1 MRHIILPI
9 LISLSASVATA
20 FEIEARADFGT
31 QPESETIRIL
41 STADINYFTPVIESF
56 RAFRP
61 DLAIEY
67 TVASSTEVM
76 DAIVREKQPF
86 DIVISSA
93 MDLQTKLANDGLA
106 REHISPTTQNL
117 PDWAVWNDMVY
128 AFTQEPAG
136 FVISNALFDGLPI
149 PQNRQK
155 LITALRQNPD
165 RFKGRVGTYDIRKS
179 GAGYLFATQ
188 DARVSDTYWRL
199 TEVMGRLD
207 PTLYCCASE
216 MITDVVNGDLAVA
229 YNVLASYAEKSP
241 HQDKFTIILP
251 SDFSIVMLRTMLIP
265 ETSKKP
271 VLAANFL
278 DFVLAQ
284 TYPSG
289 VSPLLKTQSL
299 EKAEQSTLY
308 RISMGPGLLVY
319 LDYFKKKN
327 FIAEWENAIVQ
338 D

>member
-136 FVISNALFDGLPI
+136 FVMSNALFDGLPI

-155 LITALRQNPD
+155 LITALRQNPN

-265 ETSKKP
+265 KTSKKP

-299 EKAEQSTLY
+299 GEAEQSTLY

-327 FIAEWENAIVQ
+327 FIAEWENAIMQ

>member
-9 LISLSASVATA
+9 LIWLSASVASA
-20 FEIEARADFGT
+20 FEIEARAFFGT
-31 QPESETIRIL
+31 QADSETIRIL

-155 LITALRQNPD
+155 LSPPCDKTLIAS
-165 RFKGRVGTYDIRKS
+165 KG
-179 GAGYLFATQ
+179 
-188 DARVSDTYWRL
+188 
-199 TEVMGRLD
+199 
-207 PTLYCCASE
+207 
-216 MITDVVNGDLAVA
+216 
-229 YNVLASYAEKSP
+229 VLA
-241 HQDKFTIILP
+241 HTI
-251 SDFSIVMLRTMLIP
+251 F
-265 ETSKKP
+265 
-271 VLAANFL
+271 AN
-278 DFVLAQ
+278 LAQ
-284 TYPSG
+284 AIYLQP
-289 VSPLLKTQSL
+289 KTHVYQI
-299 EKAEQSTLY
+299 
-308 RISMGPGLLVY
+308 RIG
-319 LDYFKKKN
+319 D
-327 FIAEWENAIVQ
+327 
-338 D
+338 

>member
-1 MRHIILPI
+1 MRHIILSIVICI
-9 LISLSASVATA
+9 LASFVSAFQIEDRAVFGDETDTA
-20 FEIEARADFGT
+20 VL
-31 QPESETIRIL
+31 RIA
-41 STADINYFTPVIESF
+41 STADINYFKPMIE
-56 RAFRP
+56 AFRSFHP
-61 DLAIEY
+61 DVTIDY

-76 DAIVREKQPF
+76 DAISREKQSF

-93 MDLQTKLANDGLA
+93 MDLQTKLANDGFA
-106 REHISPTTQNL
+106 QKHTSPATQDL

-136 FVISNALFDGLPI
+136 FVISNALFAGLPI
-149 PQNRQK
+149 PQNRQQ

-188 DARVSDTYWRL
+188 DARASDTYWRL
-199 TEVMGRLD
+199 TEVMGNLN

-216 MITDVVNGDLAVA
+216 MIDDVVNGNLAVA

-241 HQDKFTIILP
+241 FQDKFTIILP

-265 ETSKKP
+265 KTSGNP
-271 VLAANFL
+271 VLAADFL
-278 DFVLAQ
+278 DFILAQ

-299 EKAEQSTLY
+299 GEAEQSTLY

>member
-1 MRHIILPI
+1 MRHVILSI
-9 LISLSASVATA
+9 VMWLLANVAYA
-20 FEIEARADFGT
+20 FEIEDRAVFGDEIENA
-31 QPESETIRIL
+31 PLRIV
-41 STADINYFTPVIESF
+41 STADISYFKPIIDAF

-61 DLAIEY
+61 NVTIDY

-76 DAIVREKQPF
+76 NAIAQEKQPF

-93 MDLQTKLANDGLA
+93 MDLQTKLANDGFA
-106 REHISPTTQNL
+106 RKHTPPASQDL

-136 FVISNALFDGLPI
+136 FVISNALFEGLPI
-149 PQNRQK
+149 PQNRQQ
-155 LITALRQNPD
+155 LISALRQNPD

-188 DARVSDTYWRL
+188 DARASDTYWRL
-199 TEVMGRLD
+199 TEVMGTLD

-216 MITDVVNGDLAVA
+216 MIDDVVNGELAVA

-265 ETSKKP
+265 KTSDNP
-271 VLAANFL
+271 ILAADFL

-299 EKAEQSTLY
+299 GQAEQSTLY

>member
-9 LISLSASVATA
+9 LISLSASVASA

-31 QPESETIRIL
+31 QPDSETIRIL

-265 ETSKKP
+265 KTSKKP

-299 EKAEQSTLY
+299 EEAEQSTLY

>member
-9 LISLSASVATA
+9 LISLSASVASA

-31 QPESETIRIL
+31 QPDSETIRIL

-299 EKAEQSTLY
+299 EEAEQSTLY

>member
-1 MRHIILPI
+1 MRHIILSTVIWI
-9 LISLSASVATA
+9 LATTANA
-20 FEIEARADFGT
+20 FEIENRAIFGD
-31 QPESETIRIL
+31 ESDTNTIRIV
-41 STADINYFTPVIESF
+41 STADIGYFKPIIESF

-61 DLAIEY
+61 DVAIDY
-67 TVASSTEVM
+67 TVASSTEVTN
-76 DAIVREKQPF
+76 AIAREKLPF

-106 REHISPTTQNL
+106 RKHTSPATQDL
-117 PDWAVWNDMVY
+117 PDWAVWNEMVY

-136 FVISNALFDGLPI
+136 FVISNSLFDGLPA
-149 PQNRQK
+149 PKNRQQ

-188 DARVSDTYWRL
+188 DARASDTYWRL
-199 TEVMGRLD
+199 TEVMGTLD

-216 MITDVVNGDLAVA
+216 MIEDVVNGDLAVA

-241 HQDKFTIILP
+241 YQDKFTIILP

-265 ETSKKP
+265 KTSGNP
-271 VLAANFL
+271 ELAESFL

-299 EKAEQSTLY
+299 GEAEQSTLY

-319 LDYFKKKN
+319 LDNFKKKN
-327 FIAEWENAIVQ
+327 FIAEWENAIFQ

>member
-1 MRHIILPI
+1 MRHIILSI
-9 LISLSASVATA
+9 LIWLLASVASA
-20 FEIEARADFGT
+20 FEIEARAVFGT
-31 QPESETIRIL
+31 QQDSETIRIL
-41 STADINYFTPVIESF
+41 STADINYFTPIIESF

-61 DLAIEY
+61 DVAIEY

-76 DAIVREKQPF
+76 NAIVREKHPF

-106 REHISPTTQNL
+106 RKHMSPATQNL

-199 TEVMGRLD
+199 TEVMGTLD

-241 HQDKFTIILP
+241 HQEKFTIILP

-265 ETSKKP
+265 KTSKNP

-299 EKAEQSTLY
+299 DEAEQSTLY

-327 FIAEWENAIVQ
+327 FIAEWENAILQ

>member
-61 DLAIEY
+61 DLAIDY

-155 LITALRQNPD
+155 LITALRQNPN

-299 EKAEQSTLY
+299 EEAEQSTLY

>member
-1 MRHIILPI
+1 
-9 LISLSASVATA
+9 
-20 FEIEARADFGT
+20 
-31 QPESETIRIL
+31 
-41 STADINYFTPVIESF
+41 
-56 RAFRP
+56 
-61 DLAIEY
+61 
-67 TVASSTEVM
+67 M

-155 LITALRQNPD
+155 LITALRQNPN

-299 EKAEQSTLY
+299 EEAEQSTLY

>member
-265 ETSKKP
+265 KTSKKP

-299 EKAEQSTLY
+299 GEAEQSTLY

>member
-207 PTLYCCASE
+207 PALYCCASE

-299 EKAEQSTLY
+299 EEAEQSTLY

>member
-9 LISLSASVATA
+9 LISLSASFATA

-299 EKAEQSTLY
+299 EEAEQSTLY

>member
-1 MRHIILPI
+1 
-9 LISLSASVATA
+9 
-20 FEIEARADFGT
+20 
-31 QPESETIRIL
+31 
-41 STADINYFTPVIESF
+41 
-56 RAFRP
+56 
-61 DLAIEY
+61 
-67 TVASSTEVM
+67 M
-76 DAIVREKQPF
+76 DAISREKHPF

-93 MDLQTKLANDGLA
+93 MDLQTKLANDGFA
-106 REHISPTTQNL
+106 RKHTSPATQDL

-136 FVISNALFDGLPI
+136 FVISKALFEGLPI
-149 PQNRQK
+149 PQNRQQ

-188 DARVSDTYWRL
+188 DARASDTYWRL
-199 TEVMGRLD
+199 TEVMGTLD

-216 MITDVVNGDLAVA
+216 MIDDVVNGDLAVA

-241 HQDKFTIILP
+241 HKDKFTIILP

-265 ETSKKP
+265 MTSDNP
-271 VLAANFL
+271 VLAAEFL

-284 TYPSG
+284 TFPSG

-299 EKAEQSTLY
+299 GQAEQSTLY

-338 D
+338 N

>member
-9 LISLSASVATA
+9 LISLSASVASA

-31 QPESETIRIL
+31 QPDSETIRIL

-265 ETSKKP
+265 KTSKKP

-299 EKAEQSTLY
+299 GEAEQSTLY

>member
-1 MRHIILPI
+1 MRHTILSI
-9 LISLSASVATA
+9 VMWLLANVAYA
-20 FEIEARADFGT
+20 FEIEDRAVFGD
-31 QPESETIRIL
+31 ETNGAPLRIV
-41 STADINYFTPVIESF
+41 STADINYFKPIIDAF

-61 DLAIEY
+61 DVTIDY

-76 DAIVREKQPF
+76 DAISREKQPF

-106 REHISPTTQNL
+106 RKHTSATTQDL

-136 FVISNALFDGLPI
+136 FVISNALFEGLPI
-149 PQNRQK
+149 PQNRQQ

-188 DARVSDTYWRL
+188 DARASDTYWRL
-199 TEVMGRLD
+199 TEVMGTLD

-216 MITDVVNGDLAVA
+216 MINDVVKGDLAVA

-265 ETSKKP
+265 KTSDNP
-271 VLAANFL
+271 VLAAEFL
-278 DFVLAQ
+278 DFVLTQ

-289 VSPLLKTQSL
+289 TSPLLKTQSL
-299 EKAEQSTLY
+299 GQAEQSTLY

-338 D
+338 N

>member
-61 DLAIEY
+61 DLAIDY

-76 DAIVREKQPF
+76 DAIVREKKPF

-265 ETSKKP
+265 KTSKKP

-299 EKAEQSTLY
+299 EEAEQSTLY

>member
-1 MRHIILPI
+1 
-9 LISLSASVATA
+9 
-20 FEIEARADFGT
+20 
-31 QPESETIRIL
+31 
-41 STADINYFTPVIESF
+41 
-56 RAFRP
+56 
-61 DLAIEY
+61 
-67 TVASSTEVM
+67 
-76 DAIVREKQPF
+76 
-86 DIVISSA
+86 
-93 MDLQTKLANDGLA
+93 
-106 REHISPTTQNL
+106 
-117 PDWAVWNDMVY
+117 MVY

-165 RFKGRVGTYDIRKS
+165 RFKGLVGTYDIRKS

-271 VLAANFL
+271 VLAASFL

-299 EKAEQSTLY
+299 EEAEQSTLY

>member
-155 LITALRQNPD
+155 LITSLRQNPD

-299 EKAEQSTLY
+299 EEAEQSTLY

>member
-265 ETSKKP
+265 KTSKKP

-299 EKAEQSTLY
+299 EEAEQSTLY